1 MSHPTG
7 VAFPRYMRHRQ
18 RLNAIRER
26 NRTTVAKASKPNER
40 SELGRLLWRLEEQRC
55 MRLAEWYKDVLD
67 VRAEL
72 QRIDK
77 SRVDDGESYAGLY
90 MYTIISK
97 AL

>member
-1 MSHPTG
+1 
-7 VAFPRYMRHRQ
+7 
-18 RLNAIRER
+18 
-26 NRTTVAKASKPNER
+26 
-40 SELGRLLWRLEEQRC
+40 
-55 MRLAEWYKDVLD
+55 MRLAEWYKDMLD

-90 MYTIISK
+90 MYKLIIK